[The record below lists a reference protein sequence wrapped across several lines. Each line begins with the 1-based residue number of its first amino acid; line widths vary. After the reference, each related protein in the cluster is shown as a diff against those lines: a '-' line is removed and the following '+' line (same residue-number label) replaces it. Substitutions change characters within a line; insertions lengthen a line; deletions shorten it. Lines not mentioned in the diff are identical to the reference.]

1 MFMCV
6 RHPLDV
12 FPSYASLSNTMS
24 HGNKPDYEYNEEF
37 PEWWAWWVKRQT
49 IVMKEFFNIIMN
61 DCYDQ
66 EKCPLYIVRYE
77 DLVL

>member
-1 MFMCV
+1 MCV
-6 RHPLDV
+6 RYPLDV
-12 FPSYASLSNTMS
+12 FPSYASLNNTMS

-66 EKCPLYIVRYE
+66 KKCPLYIVRYE
-77 DLVL
+77 DLIL